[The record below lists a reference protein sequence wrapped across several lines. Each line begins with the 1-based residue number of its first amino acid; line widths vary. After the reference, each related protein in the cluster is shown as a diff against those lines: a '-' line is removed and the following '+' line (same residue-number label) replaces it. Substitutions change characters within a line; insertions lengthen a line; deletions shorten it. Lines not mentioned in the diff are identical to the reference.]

1 MLSVSGFAAPQ
12 LSALREI
19 DYNWAWPVGRFSSM
33 GEVPFPLVLPGIRHR
48 PRWGFPRPI
57 WGTAQGGPAVDP
69 EGSAASRVRFTE
81 GLLWKHEGMR
91 AELWR
96 DTHYVGF
103 LVVAAGGKVTQ
114 DFTPTERE
122 RIEPI
127 LAEIEQR
134 LSETGTWAGGGS
146 DKPPVSGDR
155 RWFDRFLEELEKK
168 GYEHRVLEDDG
179 FGRDGAAGS

>member
-1 MLSVSGFAAPQ
+1 
-12 LSALREI
+12 
-19 DYNWAWPVGRFSSM
+19 
-33 GEVPFPLVLPGIRHR
+33 
-48 PRWGFPRPI
+48 
-57 WGTAQGGPAVDP
+57 
-69 EGSAASRVRFTE
+69 
-81 GLLWKHEGMR
+81 MR

-114 DFTPTERE
+114 DFTPTERD
-122 RIEPI
+122 RIEPV

-134 LSETGTWAGGGS
+134 LSEAETWAGGGS
-146 DKPPVSGDR
+146 DTPPVSGDR